1 MDAPSPI
8 LAALRAGPPASSGPA
23 QKQMAIRF
31 NPSGSV
37 SFDLLRG
44 RVDCGGDHVLVAADA
59 LVDLCRAAGDE
70 AVSDFGRR
78 LGTAVGR
85 RIADRLGDS
94 AASASI
100 EDILEHLGGELAVA
114 GLGSLGLERWGRAL
128 VLTIDGGP
136 FGQQLDRLL
145 GAVLEGALQRTFGRD
160 CRAAKLMRDDRQV
173 RFLIANPSSA
183 DKVAQWVGS
192 GVSYGDALAR
202 LQNTAGAQ

>member
-1 MDAPSPI
+1 
-8 LAALRAGPPASSGPA
+8 
-23 QKQMAIRF
+23 MATRF

-37 SFDLLRG
+37 SFDLVRG
-44 RVDCGGDHVLVAADA
+44 RVDCGGEHVLVAADA

-85 RIADRLGDS
+85 RIAERLGDGASS
-94 AASASI
+94 ATM
-100 EDILEHLGGELAVA
+100 EEVLDHLGGELAVA

-128 VLTIDGGP
+128 VLTIDGSP

-145 GAVLEGALQRTFGRD
+145 GAVLEGALQRAFGRD

-173 RFLIANPSSA
+173 RFLITNPSSA
-183 DKVAQWVGS
+183 DKVAEWVGS
-192 GVSYGDALAR
+192 GQSYGDVLAR
-202 LQNTAGAQ
+202 LQNAGAQ

>member
-1 MDAPSPI
+1 
-8 LAALRAGPPASSGPA
+8 
-23 QKQMAIRF
+23 MATRF

-37 SFDLLRG
+37 SFDLVRG
-44 RVDCGGDHVLVAADA
+44 RVDCGGEHVLVAADA

-85 RIADRLGDS
+85 RIAERLGDGT
-94 AASASI
+94 ASATM
-100 EDILEHLGGELAVA
+100 EEVLDHLGGELALA

-128 VLTIDGGP
+128 VLTVDGSP

-145 GAVLEGALQRTFGRD
+145 AAVLEGALQRAFGRD

-173 RFLIANPSSA
+173 RFLITNASSA
-183 DKVAQWVGS
+183 EKVAEWVGS
-192 GVSYGDALAR
+192 GQSYGDVLAR
-202 LQNTAGAQ
+202 FHRRQVAQRALRARRLHR